1 MKIEITHDLIAK
13 KIYERAS
20 NKDRAFKHAQQ
31 IVQSKYELYVVSS
44 QLLLSEEELGLVRP
58 FIHNLSLSVAQ
69 ASFLKLSD
77 DTLQTQARWQY
88 ARTFLNAILLV
99 GISISS
105 WGWYQ
110 YSQAAQVREEKNKL
124 FVDLFQLSQQIQ
136 SVQTAEDLRRVQNQT
151 QTIQHQQL
159 RTNNAIDIIQ
169 AAGLDTSLPAPPP
182 PIQPSLT
189 NFPLQAHTLKGHI
202 RDKKGR
208 PLPFCKV
215 EIAGILTETDRKG
228 AYQVHILTETS
239 LLPDQL
245 LVKIHPPK
253 QDAQE
258 LNILIDK
265 NNPFSYSE
273 HIIE

>member
-1 MKIEITHDLIAK
+1 MKIELTHDLIAK
-13 KIYERAS
+13 KVWERAS
-20 NKDRAFKHAQQ
+20 LKDRSLKHAQQ
-31 IVQSKYELYVVSS
+31 IVQAKYALYLVSS
-44 QLLLSEEELGLVRP
+44 QILLSEEELGLVRP
-58 FIHNLSLSVAQ
+58 YINNIDISVQQ
-69 ASFLKLSD
+69 AAFLKLSD

-88 ARTFLNAILLV
+88 ARTFLNAILLI

-110 YSQAAQVREEKNKL
+110 YSQAEQVREEKNKL

-136 SVQTAEDLRRVQNQT
+136 SVQTAEDLRRVQTQT

-159 RTNNAIDIIQ
+159 RTNNGIDIIK

-182 PIQPSLT
+182 PMQPSLT
-189 NFPLQAHTLKGHI
+189 NFPLQAHTLKGLV

-208 PLPFCKV
+208 PIPFCKV
-215 EIAGILTETDRKG
+215 EVAGILTETDKKG

-245 LVKIHPPK
+245 LVKIQPPK
-253 QDAQE
+253 KDAQE
-258 LNILIDK
+258 LNLPIDK

-273 HIIE
+273 HIVE

>member
-1 MKIEITHDLIAK
+1 MKIELTHDLIAK
-13 KIYERAS
+13 KIWERAS
-20 NKDRAFKHAQQ
+20 LKDRSLKHAQQ
-31 IVQSKYELYVVSS
+31 IVQAKYALYLVSS
-44 QLLLSEEELGLVRP
+44 QILLSEEELGLVRP
-58 FIHNLSLSVAQ
+58 YINNIDISTAQ
-69 ASFLKLSD
+69 AAFLKLSD

-88 ARTFLNAILLV
+88 ARTFLNAILLI
-99 GISISS
+99 GIGISS

-110 YSQAAQVREEKNKL
+110 YSQAEQVREEKNKL

-136 SVQTAEDLRRVQNQT
+136 SVQTAEDLRRVQTQT

-159 RTNNAIDIIQ
+159 RTNNGIDIIK
-169 AAGLDTSLPAPPP
+169 AAGLDTSLPAAPPAIA
-182 PIQPSLT
+182 PILT
-189 NFPLQAHTLKGHI
+189 NFPLQAHTLKGLV

-215 EIAGILTETDRKG
+215 EVAGILTETDKKG

-253 QDAQE
+253 KDAQE
-258 LNILIDK
+258 LNLPIDK

-273 HIIE
+273 HIVE